1 MQNTDDFDE
10 LSFTDKFLKGVRG
23 LSGTSPVSGQSGILS
38 VPVKLSLFIIL
49 VLFIVSVYWVGFSG
63 DQTAKDAEI
72 SKLPLLSASSEPFR
86 VRPDEPG
93 GMEIPNKDSTIYS
106 ALDGNRTQQSEDTK
120 TDKLPDV
127 PDDTAKADTPPDQ
140 ASGPD
145 ENADGQSAPSGFA
158 GSKQFAGLEKTLKAR
173 LPELEK
179 SESEL
184 APQTG
189 SAQSSDDSN
198 QPKIENLAKTQQID
212 TPESKPSPATTEST
226 PPASQTPRPGL
237 KPDIKT
243 AEAGPETDKASTEN
257 GDDSDNAND
266 QRSPE
271 TEQARLTKEERTDKA
286 DDKAGDEMDKI
297 LSPILEEETA
307 EQTASTQEQTEE
319 DSTKNKP
326 DQSGNKFYVQLGS
339 VQSKS
344 KAEQEWQRL
353 SAKYPDQLKDKPYR
367 VEDADLGDRG
377 IFYRVQAGPF
387 EQLTA
392 RTICRELKNAGKTG
406 GCLVVAP

>member
-1 MQNTDDFDE
+1 MHNTDDFDE
-10 LSFTDKFLKGVRG
+10 LSFTDKFLKGARG
-23 LSGTSPVSGQSGILS
+23 LLGASPVSGQSGMLS

-72 SKLPLLSASSEPFR
+72 SKLPLLSASSESFR

-106 ALDGNRTQQSEDTK
+106 ALDGNSSLQDEDKK
-120 TDKLPDV
+120 TDKLPDI
-127 PDDTAKADTPPDQ
+127 PDDTGRADTPPDQ

-145 ENADGQSAPSGFA
+145 ENADGQSAPSSFA

-179 SESEL
+179 AESETT
-184 APQTG
+184 PQATSTQ
-189 SAQSSDDSN
+189 SARDSDK
-198 QPKIENLAKTQQID
+198 PKIENLAKTPEID
-212 TPESKPSPATTEST
+212 KPEIKPSRPSVVTREAASGQHT
-226 PPASQTPRPGL
+226 PKPRL
-237 KPDIKT
+237 KPDINIAQAKPESDKASAGNGGGANEQRSRETKQTPEGTEKT
-243 AEAGPETDKASTEN
+243 TDKA
-257 GDDSDNAND
+257 GDK
-266 QRSPE
+266 
-271 TEQARLTKEERTDKA
+271 T
-286 DDKAGDEMDKI
+286 GDEMDKI
-297 LSPILEEETA
+297 LSPILEKETTGPA
-307 EQTASTQEQTEE
+307 AAGQEMVKE
-319 DSTKNKP
+319 DSAENETG
-326 DQSGNKFYVQLGS
+326 QSGNQFYVQLGS

-367 VEDADLGDRG
+367 VEEADLGDRG